1 MKNFILSLACTAGI
15 LFCAAQ
21 EVPFKLIAYDKNNR
35 NPIAGAQVKLQD
47 LNSLREY
54 NVITSD
60 AGQADFMLE
69 KGTRYRLEVSK
80 NSNGTSIG
88 YLSYSYMLS
97 ENDVTS
103 KRTFEAELEKVKH
116 TESDLLPAMYFDYGK
131 AKLSAENL
139 ASLDNALKMLQSF
152 ATLQIEIGVYADCRE
167 DKAMTAKRASAIGIY
182 LASKGE
188 TKRITV
194 KEYGS
199 IRALNQ
205 CDCSNQFIVCSDEKY
220 LENRRAEFKVVA
232 F

>member
-21 EVPFKLIAYDKNNR
+21 EVPFKLIAYDKTNR

-54 NVITSD
+54 NVTTSD

-80 NSNGTSIG
+80 NSTGSSVG

-97 ENDVTS
+97 ENEVAS

-116 TESDLLPAMYFDYGK
+116 TESGLLPAMYFDYGK
-131 AKLSAENL
+131 AELSAENM

-167 DKAMTAKRASAIGIY
+167 EKAMSAKRATAISSY
-182 LASKGE
+182 LTSKGVV
-188 TKRITV
+188 KRISV
-194 KEYGS
+194 KEYGNV
-199 IRALNQ
+199 RALNQ

-220 LENRRAEFKVVA
+220 LENRRAEFKVIA